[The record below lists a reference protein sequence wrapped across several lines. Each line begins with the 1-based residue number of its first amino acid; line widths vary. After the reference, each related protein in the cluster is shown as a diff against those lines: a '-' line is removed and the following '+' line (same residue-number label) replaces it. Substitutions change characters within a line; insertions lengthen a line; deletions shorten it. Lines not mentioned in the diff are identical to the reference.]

1 MQHAQDL
8 KDDTSDP
15 IGDNILR
22 TADDQLAGVGNAA
35 RTPEVRVVGEMLDR
49 IDDS

>member
-8 KDDTSDP
+8 KDATSDP
-15 IGDNILR
+15 IRDNIWS
-22 TADDQLAGVGNAA
+22 TAYDQLAGVGNAA
-35 RTPEVRVVGEMLDR
+35 RAPEMRVVGEMLDR